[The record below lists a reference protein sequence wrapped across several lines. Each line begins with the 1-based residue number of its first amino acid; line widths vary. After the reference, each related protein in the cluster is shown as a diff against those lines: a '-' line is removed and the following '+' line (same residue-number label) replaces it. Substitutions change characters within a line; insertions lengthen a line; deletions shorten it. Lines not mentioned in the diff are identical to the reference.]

1 MKVLQITKNLFS
13 RNYSRYNGV
22 RPIQVYLLRLVFILT
37 FLFVGMDSWSEIIR
51 HQGDW
56 NNMNAVAFSVWA
68 AYSSL
73 ALLGILK
80 PLKMLP
86 VMAFQILYK
95 VIWLIIV
102 AYPLWANGTLESSPA
117 AGMTKAFLWVILPI
131 VAMPWGYF
139 FRMFFQ
145 KTNTTANPVV
155 AMDVK

>member
-95 VIWLIIV
+95 VIWLTIV